1 MVIIMSEMLT
11 EKKALKMLGADNFR
25 NLTKDQII
33 EFISNIPN
41 MDKEI
46 AMKCLDNVPFYA
58 ECASKVTDAYY
69 KLCESVFNA
78 ELSETDRVELEAYKM
93 IIDACHDRIYNSY
106 GESIPMPHDEYMDIM
121 NTMQQAANDITATN
135 NRITTFKKHVLD
147 GAIMLASIPL
157 FTLATSLGIKIKLPG
172 R

>member
-1 MVIIMSEMLT
+1 MIMSEMLT

-46 AMKCLDNVPFYA
+46 ALKCLDNVPFYA
-58 ECASKVTDAYY
+58 ECASKVTDTYY
-69 KLCESVFNA
+69 KLCDAIFNA
-78 ELSETDRVELEAYKM
+78 KLSETDQAEIDAYKM
-93 IIDACHDRIYNSY
+93 IMDTCHDRIYNSY
-106 GESIPMPHDEYMDIM
+106 GESVPMPHDEYMDIM
-121 NTMQQAANDITATN
+121 NTMQQAANSIASVN
-135 NRITTFKKHVLD
+135 NRVTMLKKHVLD
-147 GAIMLASIPL
+147 NALLLFSIPIV
-157 FTLATSLGIKIKLPG
+157 TLGAALGIKIKLPG

>member
-1 MVIIMSEMLT
+1 MIMSEMLT

-46 AMKCLDNVPFYA
+46 ALKCLDNVPFYA

-69 KLCESVFNA
+69 KLCDSIFNSKI
-78 ELSETDRVELEAYKM
+78 SETDQAEIDAYKM
-93 IIDACHDRIYNSY
+93 IMDTCHDRIYNSY

-121 NTMQQAANDITATN
+121 NMMQEAANNIAAAN
-135 NRITTFKKHVLD
+135 NRVAMFKRHVLD
-147 GAIMLASIPL
+147 GAIVLASVPL
-157 FTLATSLGIKIKLPG
+157 FALSAILGVKIKLPG
-172 R
+172 K